1 MGRVICIA
9 NQKGG
14 VGKTTTAINLAASIG
29 AQEQRVLLV
38 DLDPQANATSG
49 LGETRDESNINVFQ
63 SMLGFHPIHLAI
75 KHTAFANVDL
85 IPSSGDLIGAEIAL
99 ISREDRDE
107 LLRRALHSIR
117 DRYAFVLLDCP
128 PSLGLLTVNALTAAQ
143 GVLAPVQAEYYA
155 MEGLSQLLTTVERVR
170 EVLNPEL
177 EIDGVLLTMYD
188 PRNNLARQV
197 EQELR
202 AQLGDR
208 VFATLIPRNVRLSE
222 APSFGKPALYYDVRS
237 SGAQA
242 YQALAREL
250 SNRSHPATPA

>member
-63 SMLGFHPIHLAI
+63 AMLGFHPIHLAI

-85 IPSSGDLIGAEIAL
+85 IPSSSDLIGAEIAL
-99 ISREDRDE
+99 IAHDERDQ

-128 PSLGLLTVNALTAAQ
+128 PSLGLLTVNALTAAE

-177 EIDGVLLTMYD
+177 AVDGVLLTMYD

-250 SNRSHPATPA
+250 SNRAHPAAPA

>member
-49 LGETRDESNINVFQ
+49 LGETRDESNINVLQ

-250 SNRSHPATPA
+250 LTRSHGAAPA

>member
-250 SNRSHPATPA
+250 LTRSHGAAPA